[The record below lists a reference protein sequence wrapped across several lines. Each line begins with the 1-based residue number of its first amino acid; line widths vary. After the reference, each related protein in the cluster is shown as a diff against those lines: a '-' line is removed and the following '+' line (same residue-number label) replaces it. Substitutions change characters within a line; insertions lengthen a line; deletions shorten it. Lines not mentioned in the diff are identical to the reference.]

1 MGNTQIMVVKIF
13 WDWATYWAVPA
24 HLFAN
29 KAFTNMGVLKTLFAR
44 QNGLGRKFGQLNKIM
59 QDLFLEWRPFE
70 NTIFANRYIDP
81 FDLAFL
87 RKFQEEI
94 EVQYTPE
101 NLIEQIKKNMNTLEQ
116 LSVAI
121 FRLVSAQ
128 VNGTAPDIKVNPY
141 SINLGKNQE
150 ALPLDTESE
159 NAISPD
165 EAICKDVDLM
175 WFYPKVNVMEMV

>member
-1 MGNTQIMVVKIF
+1 
-13 WDWATYWAVPA
+13 
-24 HLFAN
+24 
-29 KAFTNMGVLKTLFAR
+29 
-44 QNGLGRKFGQLNKIM
+44 M

-165 EAICKDVDLM
+165 EAICKDVDVM
-175 WFYPKVNVMEMV
+175 WFYPKINVMEMV